1 MKLLNK
7 FGFTGRLGAR
17 EDGVSRAIEV
27 VVRPN
32 GQGLGFGD
40 FTESS
45 ALVVN
50 KKLVAEW
57 SGVEY
62 KEAEVV
68 AIKKTKKIM
77 TEQIADSKSWKKGNK
92 EKQNVKNVSMTDFL
106 DKKNIGETD
115 KLVIIDMRG
124 EQTRV
129 LTDYSEIN
137 TIPIEDENFLPK
149 IGQELLYNINLV
161 VDLIEID
168 VTKESKSLSQE
179 SKKVNII
186 SNEINIL
193 ENQLERDGPRLQRLE
208 NVMMILNRVNERQ
221 KKEISSSKNNG
232 NKRKN
237 MDDFNENIG
246 DNMNYNN
253 IINDDINDKISSSS
267 HSGTEITLS
276 AISSLFKTLHSNY
289 KEEFHIFGIINLL
302 PNMIY
307 PVLMKLFNDWQPLLD
322 PYKVTEVYVDGTTLC
337 DYFDQIGETALT
349 AQTR

>member
-45 ALVVN
+45 ALIVN

-62 KEAEVV
+62 KEVEV
-68 AIKKTKKIM
+68 IETKKVKKII
-77 TEQIADSKSWKKGNK
+77 TEQIADSKSWKKGK
-92 EKQNVKNVSMTDFL
+92 KDKQSVKTVSVTDFL
-106 DKKNIGETD
+106 DKKTGDEIE

-129 LTDYSEIN
+129 LTDYSEMN
-137 TIPIEDENFLPK
+137 TVPIEDENSIPK

-161 VDLIEID
+161 SDMIEID
-168 VTKESKSLSQE
+168 ITKETKNLANE

-193 ENQLERDGPRLQRLE
+193 ENQMERDAPRLQRLE
-208 NVMMILNRVNERQ
+208 NMMTILNRVNDRQ
-221 KKEISSSKNNG
+221 KKELLMSKNNVH
-232 NKRKN
+232 KRKF
-237 MDDFNENIG
+237 MDSF
-246 DNMNYNN
+246 NN
-253 IINDDINDKISSSS
+253 IDDDHHNNGNDNDNDNDNELSSQNTDSD
-267 HSGTEITLS
+267 ITLS
-276 AISSLFKTLHSNY
+276 AIASLFKILHTNY

-302 PNMIY
+302 PSVIY
-307 PVLMKLFNDWQPLLD
+307 PVLVKLFDNWQPLSD
-322 PYKVTEVYVDGTTLC
+322 PFRATEVHVAGTVLC
-337 DYFDQIGETALT
+337 DYFDEIGEHSLT